1 LNSLDNHISNLKEKL
16 EEDFFSPSFL
26 RLANIFYLN
35 NKFDECISICKI
47 GLQLIPDYITPRILL
62 IKALLKLEYITE
74 AEAELQKI
82 ENKILKTD
90 IYQIFINK
98 ISTLK
103 KTSSQ
108 ERIYYPG
115 SLYKSLDYKI
125 FEKRIKRI
133 VKEIPFPEHNE
144 TEALS
149 LDKLNDSS
157 SNEELDMNSF
167 DAFLDKLSAL
177 KLEKDSE
184 AKTETESETETQET
198 SDYDIMSKMKIIT
211 ETLADI
217 YAKQGNFKE
226 AFSSYNFLIRAGSP
240 NKKRIEEKLIALE
253 RNLIKDSE
261 FQ

>member
-1 LNSLDNHISNLKEKL
+1 MSSLDNHINNLKEKL

-47 GLQLIPDYITPRILL
+47 GIELMPDYITPRILL
-62 IKALLKLEYITE
+62 IKALLKLEYISE
-74 AEAELQKI
+74 AESELQKI

-98 ISTLK
+98 IATLK
-103 KTSSQ
+103 KTSNQ

-125 FEKRIKRI
+125 FEKRIKKI
-133 VKEIPFPEHNE
+133 IKEISLPDQNE
-144 TEALS
+144 SESLS
-149 LDKLNDSS
+149 LDELNAANL
-157 SNEELDMNSF
+157 NEEFDMNSY
-167 DAFLDKLSAL
+167 DAFLDKLSSL
-177 KLEKDSE
+177 KLEKD
-184 AKTETESETETQET
+184 TEVKVETDTEIKESG
-198 SDYDIMSKMKIIT
+198 DYDVMSKMKIIT

-226 AFSSYNFLIRAGSP
+226 AFNSYNFLIRAGSP

-253 RNLIKDSE
+253 RNFIKDSE
-261 FQ
+261 F

>member
-1 LNSLDNHISNLKEKL
+1 MNSLDSHINNLKEKL

-35 NKFDECISICKI
+35 SKFDECINICKI
-47 GLQLIPDYITPRILL
+47 GIGLMPDYITPRILL
-62 IKALLKLEYITE
+62 IKALLKLEYISE
-74 AEAELQKI
+74 AETELQKI

-108 ERIYYPG
+108 ERIYYSG
-115 SLYKSLDYKI
+115 NLYKSLDYKA
-125 FEKRIKRI
+125 FEKQIKKI
-133 VKEIPFPEHNE
+133 VKDISF
-144 TEALS
+144 TEPNDDTNGIN
-149 LDKLNDSS
+149 LDKFNPN
-157 SNEELDMNSF
+157 SNEEFDMNSY
-167 DAFLDKLSAL
+167 DLFLDKLSAL
-177 KLEKDSE
+177 KLEKDSYS
-184 AKTETESETETQET
+184 KSESETEPKEM
-198 SDYDIMSKMKIIT
+198 SDYDVMSKMKIIT

-226 AFSSYNFLIRAGSP
+226 AFNSYNFLIRAGSP

-253 RNLIKDSE
+253 RNFIKDSE

>member
-1 LNSLDNHISNLKEKL
+1 MSSLDNHISNLKEKL

-47 GLQLIPDYITPRILL
+47 GIELMPDYITPRILL
-62 IKALLKLEYITE
+62 IKALLKLEYISE
-74 AEAELQKI
+74 AESELQKI

-103 KTSSQ
+103 KTSNQ

-115 SLYKSLDYKI
+115 NLYKSLDYKI
-125 FEKRIKRI
+125 FEKRIKKI
-133 VKEIPFPEHNE
+133 IKEISFPEQNENE
-144 TEALS
+144 TLS
-149 LDKLNDSS
+149 LDDLNLQ
-157 SNEELDMNSF
+157 NAGEEFDMNSY
-167 DAFLDKLSAL
+167 DTFLDKLSSL
-177 KLEKDSE
+177 KLEKDAEIKSE
-184 AKTETESETETQET
+184 SEILPTES
-198 SDYDIMSKMKIIT
+198 SDYDVMSKMKIIT

-226 AFSSYNFLIRAGSP
+226 AFNSYTFLIRAGSP

-253 RNLIKDSE
+253 RNFIKDSE

>member
-1 LNSLDNHISNLKEKL
+1 MNSLDNHINNLKEKL

-35 NKFDECISICKI
+35 NKFDDCISICKI
-47 GLQLIPDYITPRILL
+47 GLELMPDYITPRILM

-74 AEAELQKI
+74 AETELQKI

-90 IYQIFINK
+90 IYQIFTNK
-98 ISTLK
+98 VATLK

-115 SLYKSLDYKI
+115 NLYKSLDYKI

-133 VKEIPFPEHNE
+133 VKDISLPDSQNE
-144 TEALS
+144 NDALS
-149 LDKLNDSS
+149 LDNLTSESS
-157 SNEELDMNSF
+157 DTEFDMNSY
-167 DAFLDKLSAL
+167 DAFLDKLTSL

-184 AKTETESETETQET
+184 AKVESEAETQANN
-198 SDYDIMSKMKIIT
+198 DYEIMSKMKIIT

-226 AFSSYNFLIRAGSP
+226 AFNSYTFLIRAGSP

-253 RNLIKDSE
+253 RNFIKDSE
-261 FQ
+261 FH

>member
-1 LNSLDNHISNLKEKL
+1 LNSLDNHINNLKEKL

-47 GLQLIPDYITPRILL
+47 GIELIPDYITPRILL
-62 IKALLKLEYITE
+62 IKALLKLEYINE
-74 AEAELQKI
+74 AETELQKI

-98 ISTLK
+98 IVTLK

-115 SLYKSLDYKI
+115 SLYKSLDYKV
-125 FEKRIKRI
+125 FEKRIKKI
-133 VKEIPFPEHNE
+133 VKEITPHDIQDE
-144 TEALS
+144 TETLS
-149 LDKLNDSS
+149 LDKLNTD
-157 SNEELDMNSF
+157 SNEEFDMNSY
-167 DAFLDKLSAL
+167 DLFLDKLSAL
-177 KLEKDSE
+177 KLEKDTE
-184 AKTETESETETQET
+184 AKTESEAESKET
-198 SDYDIMSKMKIIT
+198 SDYDVMSKMKIIT

-226 AFSSYNFLIRAGSP
+226 AFNSYTFLIRAGSP

-253 RNLIKDSE
+253 RNFIKDSE